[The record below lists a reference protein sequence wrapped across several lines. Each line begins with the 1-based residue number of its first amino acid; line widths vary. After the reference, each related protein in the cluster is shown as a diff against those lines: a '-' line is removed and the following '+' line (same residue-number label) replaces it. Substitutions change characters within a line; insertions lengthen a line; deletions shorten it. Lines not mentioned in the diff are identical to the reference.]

1 MNLFIVV
8 NTVIITNF
16 YYRTPMTHTMPVWLR
31 RFFLQIL
38 PRILWMEL
46 PKFRGKQLAYDL
58 VPFNNLQQSMIIEN
72 PYHKS
77 PDGRKIK
84 TDQVIFDRITWII
97 KNVISGSSDR

>member
-1 MNLFIVV
+1 M
-8 NTVIITNF
+8 NTVVITNF

-38 PRILWMEL
+38 PPILCMEL
-46 PKFRGKQLAYDL
+46 PKLRGKRLEYDL
-58 VPFNNLQQSMIIEN
+58 VSCNNLQQSIVIEN

-84 TDQVIFDRITWII
+84 TDQVIC
-97 KNVISGSSDR
+97 